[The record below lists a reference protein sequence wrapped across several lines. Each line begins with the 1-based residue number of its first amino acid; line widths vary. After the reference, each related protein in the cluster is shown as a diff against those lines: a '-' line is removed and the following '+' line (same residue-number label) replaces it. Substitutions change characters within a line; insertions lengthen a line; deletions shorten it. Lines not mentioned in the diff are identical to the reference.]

1 MQRRSGGSSLEILR
15 MPPRIKI
22 LEALGAIADGR
33 VRVVSDREAIVVSS
47 EGDRSYRVYV
57 DLEKRVAY
65 SDDNGTRY
73 RGYVGYPI
81 AAFLMLRGVLP
92 FRRDL
97 AEALRGIRWRQL
109 NEKYKSYSAVEE
121 VIFRELRSRS
131 IDPEEVIK
139 YMEEVMRSLS
149 SLGLRR
155 SSST

>member
-1 MQRRSGGSSLEILR
+1 

-33 VRVVSDREAIVVSS
+33 VRVVSDKEAIVVSS
-47 EGDRSYRVYV
+47 EGDRSYRVHV
-57 DLEKRVAY
+57 DLERRVAY

-97 AEALRGIRWRQL
+97 AEALKGVRWRQL
-109 NEKYKSYSAVEE
+109 NERYKSYSAVEE
-121 VIFRELRSRS
+121 VIFKELKSKS

-139 YMEEVMRSLS
+139 YIDEVMRSLS
-149 SLGLRR
+149 SLGLRKGP
-155 SSST
+155 SI